1 MSKDNIYD
9 KIISEL
15 ILRIQALSTVFTPSL
30 TISNNIG
37 TQEVPAGYSGNIVFT
52 STVNNIPVGYSI
64 TGSSHVISYPGGTP
78 DTIGSITPLTGA
90 SIAVALVTAGSTY
103 VVTSTVTLSNG
114 VDPDIILNAT
124 HTITATQPAYY
135 GVKAYSATPVVAG
148 LTAMASSAPNF
159 QLTSTGIGRVYI
171 VLPTTNNPLIA
182 VVDNNGNTWTIANDF
197 SQITVGSDLFYQL
210 NYDTQFTGT
219 NIKTFTLI
227 Y

>member
-15 ILRIQALSTVFTPSL
+15 ILRIAALSTVYTPSL

-52 STVNNIPVGYSI
+52 STVANIPVGYSI
-64 TGSSHVISYPGGTP
+64 TASSHIISYPSDP
-78 DTIGSITPLTGA
+78 DTIGSTATATGPA
-90 SIAVALVTAGSTY
+90 IAVALVTAGNTY
-103 VVTSTVTLSNG
+103 TVTSTVTLSNG

-124 HTITATQPAYY
+124 HVITATQPAYF
-135 GVKAYSATPVVAG
+135 GVKVYSATPVVAG
-148 LTAMASSAPNF
+148 LTAMASSSLSF
-159 QLTSTGIGRVYI
+159 QLTSTSIGRVYI
-171 VLPTTNNPLIA
+171 VVPTTNDPLIA